1 MGNDQGPKTLSFF
14 AMDRDLTVRIYVNGS
29 EVKDLKL
36 AHGSSGYIQGAFF
49 WFCCDGNCLGHV
61 EAICCS

>member
-29 EVKDLKL
+29 DVKDLKL
-36 AHGSSGYIQGAFF
+36 AHGSSGYFQGA
-49 WFCCDGNCLGHV
+49 WGHGFAVMVTWGMLRQSV
-61 EAICCS
+61 ET